1 MLFRP
6 IRTVPTAV
14 VAILVLLLLLSLAA
28 PLSAAGAREQAAAPQ
43 EITLYSGRGESL
55 VDPLIRRFEAE
66 TGIRVRVRYAGT
78 AELAVLLAEEGE
90 RTPADLFWGQDAGAL
105 GSLASAGML
114 VALPASLLADKPE
127 IYVSDTGQ
135 WIATSGRARVLAYSP
150 SRVLPSEFP
159 SSVFDL
165 TQPQYRSRIGW
176 APTNGS
182 FQAFV
187 TAMRVTYGDARTA
200 DWLRTMAANDAQAY
214 RNNTALVEA
223 IAAGEIDFAITNNYY
238 LLRFLADNPNYPV
251 SQRFFADG
259 DIGNLV
265 NVASIGVLGSSTR
278 YEAAVRFVEF
288 LVQQE
293 AQEFFTNSIYEYPV
307 LDSVT
312 PNDALE
318 SLDALLNASPRLNL
332 DALEDLQ
339 GTLSLLRNTGA
350 L

>member
-1 MLFRP
+1 MSVRIVRMARIVLPAVLF
-6 IRTVPTAV
+6 
-14 VAILVLLLLLSLAA
+14 VLLTA
-28 PLSAAGAREQAAAPQ
+28 PLFAAGAREQAAVSQ

-78 AELAVLLAEEGE
+78 AELAVLLAEEGD

-105 GSLASAGML
+105 GSLANDGLLAE
-114 VALPASLLADKPE
+114 LPASLLADKPE
-127 IYVSDTGQ
+127 IYVSATGQ
-135 WIATSGRARVLAYSP
+135 WVATSGRARVLAYSP
-150 SRVLPSEFP
+150 QRVASTEFP
-159 SSVFDL
+159 ASVFDL
-165 TQPQYRSRIGW
+165 PQARYRSRVGW

-187 TAMRVTYGDARTA
+187 TAMRVTYGDARTGE
-200 DWLRTMAANDAQAY
+200 WLTAMRANDAQAY

-238 LLRFLADNPNYPV
+238 LLRFLANDAAYPV

-265 NVASIGVLGSSTR
+265 NVASVGVLRSSTR
-278 YEAAVRFVEF
+278 FDAAVRFVEF
-288 LVQQE
+288 LVQNE
-293 AQEFFTNSIYEYPV
+293 AQRFFTDVIYEYPV
-307 LDSVT
+307 LDSVS
-312 PNDALE
+312 PSDALE
-318 SLDALLNASPRLNL
+318 SFESVLNASPRLNL
-332 DALEDLQ
+332 DDLSDLQ
-339 GTLSLLRNTGA
+339 GTLTLLRNTGV

>member
-1 MLFRP
+1 MSLHSFRTRRPAVLALLVLF
-6 IRTVPTAV
+6 
-14 VAILVLLLLLSLAA
+14 LLLLLAA
-28 PLSAAGAREQAAAPQ
+28 PLFGAGSGEQTATAP

-55 VDPLIRRFEAE
+55 VDPLIRRFESE

-105 GSLASAGML
+105 GSLARAGL
-114 VALPASLLADKPE
+114 LAELPESLLEDKPE
-127 IYVSDTGQ
+127 IYVSATGQ

-150 SRVLPSEFP
+150 SRVTATEFP
-159 SSVFDL
+159 ESVFDL
-165 TQPQYRSRIGW
+165 TRQQYRGRVGW

-187 TAMRVTYGDARTA
+187 TAMRVAYGDARTA
-200 DWLRTMAANDAQAY
+200 DWLRDMGANDAQAY

-238 LLRFLADNPNYPV
+238 LLRFLADNPEYPV

-265 NVASIGVLGSSTR
+265 NVASVGVLGTSSR
-278 YEAAVRFVEF
+278 YEPAVRFVEF
-288 LVQQE
+288 LLQQE
-293 AQEFFTNSIYEYPV
+293 AQQYFTDVIYEYPV
-307 LDSVT
+307 LDSVA

-318 SLDALLNASPRLNL
+318 AFDALLDTSPRIDL

-339 GTLSLLRNTGA
+339 GTLTLLRNSGA